1 MLQGDTLA
9 PFLFIICVDYILRTT
24 VDTQN
29 DLGFT
34 LAHPRSNRYP
44 TIKITDA
51 DYADDIALFADKIDE
66 AETLLHAL
74 EEASAEIGLY
84 VNAKKTEY
92 MCFNQ
97 EGSMKARNGTIL
109 KQLEDFTY
117 LGSNIASTEKDVNI
131 RIAKAWGALDGLKI
145 LWKSNLPG
153 NLKREFFNATVGTIL
168 LYGSTALTLTSSLE
182 AKLDGTYTCMLRIVL
197 DISWEQHPTRKRL
210 YGKLSTISSTIRE
223 QRTQYAGHCWR
234 SKKELVSSLLLWTP
248 KHGHTRV
255 GRPCR
260 TYIEQLLQDTG
271 WKMEELESV
280 KEAMEDRDVWR
291 QRVTLVRATSPT

>member
-1 MLQGDTLA
+1 
-9 PFLFIICVDYILRTT
+9 
-24 VDTQN
+24 
-29 DLGFT
+29 
-34 LAHPRSNRYP
+34 
-44 TIKITDA
+44 
-51 DYADDIALFADKIDE
+51 
-66 AETLLHAL
+66 
-74 EEASAEIGLY
+74 
-84 VNAKKTEY
+84 
-92 MCFNQ
+92 
-97 EGSMKARNGTIL
+97 MKARNGTIL

-182 AKLDGTYTCMLRIVL
+182 AKLDGTYTRMLRTVL

-210 YGKLSTISSTIRE
+210 YGKLPTISSTIRE
-223 QRTQYAGHCWR
+223 QITQYAGHCWR
-234 SKKELVSSLLLWTP
+234 SKNELVRSLLLWTP